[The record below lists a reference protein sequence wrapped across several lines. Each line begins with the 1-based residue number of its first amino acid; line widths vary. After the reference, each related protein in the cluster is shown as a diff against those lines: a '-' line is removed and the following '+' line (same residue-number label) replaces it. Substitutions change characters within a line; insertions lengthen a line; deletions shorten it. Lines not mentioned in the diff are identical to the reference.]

1 MAEYPDL
8 EIIERE
14 LKAEVLERDFI
25 HRKPILRE
33 LRADLRIEERPCD
46 NKVLLE
52 ARLTTA
58 VFDDTVGAPTT
69 PTICRGNPSG
79 LGAHPI

>member
-8 EIIERE
+8 EITKRK

-25 HRKPILRE
+25 HGKTILRE
-33 LRADLRIEERPCD
+33 LRADPRIERRPCD

-58 VFDDTVGAPTT
+58 VFDDSVGAPTT
-69 PTICRGNPSG
+69 PTIC
-79 LGAHPI
+79 